1 MTLSDSKGVTFE
13 FPETKEGLAFLERN
27 PDFLSAFLSLMK
39 VSNQCFTHGM
49 KPKDRQ
55 QDVCFSLA
63 HACRQDFLEIVYLA
77 VGGFGAGASKLLR
90 GLYERAVTH
99 AFIAKNPEKAESF
112 VRFAGVQEFK
122 LMTAGV
128 RAVGEDAFNNVAT
141 PKTSVA
147 GIKGMYETVKPE
159 FQVTLC
165 KDCGR
170 TGTAFSWDKLDL
182 VAMAHKSGEEYV
194 KYYLS
199 AYASPNMY
207 VHATAA
213 SAYKHIDEPA
223 ERNRINQNEAEVAL
237 IMGSALMI
245 LVMRIQS
252 NMYDLKL
259 DEPLAKCEAEI
270 LSVWGK
276 EPNKT

>member
-1 MTLSDSKGVTFE
+1 MTLSDARGVTFE
-13 FPETKEGLAFLERN
+13 LPETKEGKAFLERN
-27 PDFLSAFLSLMK
+27 PEFTEAFVELMN
-39 VSNQCFTHGM
+39 VSNQCFTHGK

-63 HACRQDFLEIVYLA
+63 HACRQDFMEIVYLA

-112 VRFAGVQEFK
+112 VRFAGIQEYK
-122 LMTAGV
+122 LMTAGI
-128 RAVGEDAFNNVAT
+128 RAVGEDAFNEVAK
-141 PKTSVA
+141 PKTTVA
-147 GIKGMYETVKPE
+147 QIQSMYQTVKPE

-165 KDCGR
+165 KGCGR

-213 SAYKHIDEPA
+213 SAFKHIDTPE
-223 ERNRINQNEAEVAL
+223 ERNRANKNEAEVAL
-237 IMGSALMI
+237 MMGSALLI
-245 LVMRIQS
+245 LVMKIES
-252 NMYDLKL
+252 TMYEINL
-259 DEPLAKCEAEI
+259 DEQLSKCEADI
-270 LSVWGK
+270 LKVWGK
-276 EPNKT
+276 EQSNG